1 MLVHKKIVL
10 FFVLLTLQ
18 IVIAQSTR
26 TNGVILPERGI
37 CAHRGAMETH
47 PENTISAFK
56 EAIRLGAHMI
66 EFDVRMTKDGK
77 LVIMHDKSV
86 NRTTNGSG
94 LVSDLTY
101 DEIKKLDAGR
111 WKSEMFKGERIPTL
125 KETLQVMP
133 HNIWLNIHL
142 KEGYELGKATAT
154 VVVSENR
161 IHQGVIACGTEA
173 KNGVLSVSKDMLI
186 CNMERQSDRDQ
197 YVIETTGKDF
207 KFIQL
212 LKKRDNV
219 HLQQDIYTLK
229 NNNIKINY
237 FYGDTEKEVKYLFEK
252 GVDFVL
258 TNKLSEMMKVAESM
272 GIKRQLQSNL
282 PNPKK

>member
-142 KEGYELGKATAT
+142 KEGPPNHMTKDVRSPFVTGFTRCCNQLAKK
-154 VVVSENR
+154 
-161 IHQGVIACGTEA
+161 IACPCLSLA
-173 KNGVLSVSKDMLI
+173 VLSLLIISSSPPSKV
-186 CNMERQSDRDQ
+186 EGSDSKR
-197 YVIETTGKDF
+197 VIEILRTG
-207 KFIQL
+207 
-212 LKKRDNV
+212 
-219 HLQQDIYTLK
+219 
-229 NNNIKINY
+229 
-237 FYGDTEKEVKYLFEK
+237 G
-252 GVDFVL
+252 
-258 TNKLSEMMKVAESM
+258 
-272 GIKRQLQSNL
+272 
-282 PNPKK
+282 